1 MPTEIRYLAWRCLKN
16 VRMEVCEVLMYTHK
30 IHPQSLYSTKH
41 LLSFLSTQLNPDT
54 STVTSNSFALKHV
67 LLLIN
72 LNCKSWYFSAWISS
86 IPIRLLLTLLGQIHV
101 SNKIHPVLGH
111 QDPCSIASL
120 PCIMFACW
128 FQSTSPLPPPWWMA
142 TELNYIK
149 ILDLH
154 TRSTTFPQITINL
167 WPSVF

>member
-1 MPTEIRYLAWRCLKN
+1 
-16 VRMEVCEVLMYTHK
+16 
-30 IHPQSLYSTKH
+30 
-41 LLSFLSTQLNPDT
+41 
-54 STVTSNSFALKHV
+54 
-67 LLLIN
+67 
-72 LNCKSWYFSAWISS
+72 
-86 IPIRLLLTLLGQIHV
+86 
-101 SNKIHPVLGH
+101 
-111 QDPCSIASL
+111 
-120 PCIMFACW
+120 MFACW